1 MRKPLCE
8 ALIACSK
15 RDDFVFLTGDLG
27 FMALEELRD
36 RAGDRFI
43 NGGISEQN
51 IISVGAGL
59 ARDGFQPWIYSIAPF
74 VYARPLEQIR
84 NDICLHDLPVRLIGN
99 GGGYAYGVMGATH
112 HAIEDYGLLLC
123 LSHMNVFIPAFD
135 SDLKPLLEKML
146 SFPHPAYLRLGRDE
160 TLPGTVTPPY
170 APWRKLLDG
179 GGPVAVVVG
188 PLGGT
193 YWMEASKLPTERRP
207 KLWLLSELPMTV
219 ETLPEALI
227 QDIRSTGR
235 LLVAEEHIA
244 HGGAGEM
251 LARLLMLKGWAPP
264 VYRHFCAQGYPSGLY
279 GSQAYHRVESG
290 IDAAKFLST
299 LEEMSR

>member
-1 MRKPLCE
+1 MRKPLCV
-8 ALIACSK
+8 ALLEVSE

-36 RAGDRFI
+36 KAGSRFI
-43 NGGISEQN
+43 NGGLSEQN

-74 VYARPLEQIR
+74 IYARPLEQIR

-112 HAIEDYGLLLC
+112 HAIEDYGLLLS
-123 LSHMNVFIPAFD
+123 LSHMNVFVPAFD
-135 SDLKPLLEKML
+135 ADIKPMVEKML
-146 SFPHPAYLRLGRDE
+146 LLEHPVYLRLGRDE
-160 TLPGTVTPPY
+160 TLPGTRVPSY

-179 GGPVAVVVG
+179 GGPVVVTIG
-188 PLGGT
+188 PLGGS
-193 YWMEASKLPTERRP
+193 YWMEASKLPVERRP
-207 KLWLLSELPMTV
+207 KLWLVSELPIALDS
-219 ETLPEALI
+219 LPDGLMEDLR
-227 QDIRSTGR
+227 DTGS

-244 HGGAGEM
+244 HGGVGEM
-251 LARLLMLKGWAPP
+251 LSRLLMSRGCAPP
-264 VYRHFCAQGYPSGLY
+264 TFRHSYAQGYPSGRY

-290 IDAAKFLST
+290 IDAGTFLST